1 MNLSHTVRVPVGL
14 DEAWAAVN
22 DPRRLAPAVPGA
34 VVESFDGDRFT
45 GTLKLKLGPL
55 PLAFDGSGHYA
66 ERDESAH
73 RLVLRTSGTDRR
85 GHGAVS
91 AAHTMTLSRVDA
103 GQTEIAVQTD
113 LSVDGRPGQLGRGVV
128 AEATDR
134 LAEQFTGRVVARV
147 AERLSWL
154 PEAEPL
160 ASASADAEADAV
172 VDAPVELGAT
182 FGDLVEPE
190 APAPSRTP
198 SPRPGPAPVTPRP
211 QPGTYEYRPYSYT
224 AEPHLH
230 AARSLGRVL
239 VTKVAPYAG
248 FGALLAYAAATVV
261 RRRRSAR
268 GA

>member
-1 MNLSHTVRVPVGL
+1 MNLSHTVRVPIGL
-14 DEAWAAVN
+14 DEAWAGLN
-22 DPRRLAPAVPGA
+22 DPRRLALVVPGA

-91 AAHTMTLSRVDA
+91 AAHTLVLSRLDA

-128 AEATDR
+128 AEATHR
-134 LAEQFTGRVVARV
+134 LAEQFTRRVVARV
-147 AERLSWL
+147 AERLRWL
-154 PEAEPL
+154 PEVEPL
-160 ASASADAEADAV
+160 APASAADAV

-190 APAPSRTP
+190 APAPTPAP
-198 SPRPGPAPVTPRP
+198 SPAPGPAPVTPRP
-211 QPGTYEYRPYSYT
+211 RPGTYEYRPYSNL
-224 AEPHLH
+224 AEPHVH

-248 FGALLAYAAATVV
+248 FGALLAYTTATVV
-261 RRRRSAR
+261 RRRRSAG